1 MKASLVVCVA
11 GLALA
16 PLVGAEVVEEE
27 TWYSAE
33 GKVVKTVK
41 RTLTGAHAVSKTDWE
56 PAWIER
62 ERVRD
67 SQTRVSYS
75 SPQRYRS
82 RSYGSS
88 YYSSYY
94 SSYGTRYYYPRSSYR
109 RSGFSGFLRLGSGK
123 PHWGVGYR
131 RPGLNA
137 LFTR

>member
-11 GLALA
+11 ALALA
-16 PLVGAEVVEEE
+16 PLVGAEVVEVE

-123 PHWGVGYR
+123 PHLGVGYR